1 MRGKNTQRFGHPFGP
16 CRSQATKRSNGN
28 EFHASDRAIGL
39 ADACAAPKLHG
50 ARGLHT
56 RFSALDGTTRECH
69 SVVARLSRGCRA
81 CVEVRR
87 WAIACGRDVGGRG
100 GGLWGPRKNKQEN
113 GWKRRD

>member
-69 SVVARLSRGCRA
+69 SVVARLSG
-81 CVEVRR
+81 VR
-87 WAIACGRDVGGRG
+87 
-100 GGLWGPRKNKQEN
+100 
-113 GWKRRD
+113 